1 MDLQRRLSMNLLTN
15 AQMWILLCAILCLSG
30 CASSSEWTRADTR
43 WEIAF
48 QVINIADAYTT
59 MQIRHTAGIEEKN
72 WLTRELIGAQPV
84 EQDVALLFAA
94 YGIGHYLISRSL
106 PERWRRYYQ
115 VGTLAFSLAY
125 VSNNCRLGLCK

>member
-1 MDLQRRLSMNLLTN
+1 MKTLFL
-15 AQMWILLCAILCLSG
+15 LLCFLCLSG
-30 CASSSEWTRADTR
+30 CASSSEWTRAATR

-48 QVINIADAYTT
+48 QVVNMADAYTT

-72 WLTRELIGAQPV
+72 WLTRELIGAFPV

-115 VGTLAFSLAY
+115 IGTMGYSIAL
-125 VSNNCRLGLCK
+125 VINNCQLGLCD